1 VVRANIMA
9 MKSKKAVGHLIN
21 IGSGQNYS
29 VNQVAKLIDP
39 NHVYIPLRL
48 GETQVTL
55 ADISKAKK
63 LLGWE
68 PWVMLEDWLKKM
80 I

>member
-1 VVRANIMA
+1 

-29 VNQVAKLIDP
+29 INQVAKMID
-39 NHVYIPLRL
+39 NNYKFIPPRL
-48 GETQVTL
+48 GETRITL

-63 LLGWE
+63 LLDWE
-68 PWVMLEDWLKKM
+68 PRMMLKDWLRNQKKVSR
-80 I
+80 